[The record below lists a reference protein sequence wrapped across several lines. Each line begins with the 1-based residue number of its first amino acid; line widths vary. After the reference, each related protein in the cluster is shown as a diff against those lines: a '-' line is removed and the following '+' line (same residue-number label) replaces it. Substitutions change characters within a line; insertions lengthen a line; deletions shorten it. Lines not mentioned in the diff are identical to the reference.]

1 VAYTDIFYQL
11 DIKILQAKTLFE
23 LNESDTLDDLMVSFT
38 KLLNRK
44 RKLSNHYQKRYKR
57 FINYLQKILKVESEA
72 KINTLILQLENDNE
86 VPDRNWL
93 LEKIKSKKG

>member
-1 VAYTDIFYQL
+1 
-11 DIKILQAKTLFE
+11 
-23 LNESDTLDDLMVSFT
+23 
-38 KLLNRK
+38 
-44 RKLSNHYQKRYKR
+44 
-57 FINYLQKILKVESEA
+57 LQKILKVESEA